1 MMMIFFLIESLYE
14 IVHGTTYIP
23 STIVEEITKTSND
36 RFFWPCQNIF
46 HFHIIFHTEMEKC
59 SDRADHTAPI
69 LFLGVL
75 TLIFVWLCVFGA
87 NFSEAK
93 SALVLIFTLFSMS
106 VSINI
111 FYAYFK
117 FEDEVPQYAK
127 LIVFDE
133 TGMWSKVTM
142 RGSAKGLVSHWSDR
156 QN

>member
-1 MMMIFFLIESLYE
+1 MRFTLIGGVLRYLLCFYAIF
-14 IVHGTTYIP
+14 
-23 STIVEEITKTSND
+23 K
-36 RFFWPCQNIF
+36 
-46 HFHIIFHTEMEKC
+46 HFHANFRL
-59 SDRADHTAPI
+59 SS
-69 LFLGVL
+69 VL
-75 TLIFVWLCVFGA
+75 GA

>member
-1 MMMIFFLIESLYE
+1 MMIFFLIESLYE
-14 IVHGTTYIP
+14 IVHRTTYIP

-75 TLIFVWLCVFGA
+75 TLIFVFLCVFGA

-93 SALVLIFTLFSMS
+93 SALVLIFTLFPCLFPSIFFMN
-106 VSINI
+106 VSNLKTRYHSKINCI
-111 FYAYFK
+111 
-117 FEDEVPQYAK
+117 
-127 LIVFDE
+127 
-133 TGMWSKVTM
+133 
-142 RGSAKGLVSHWSDR
+142 
-156 QN
+156 